1 MIKSM
6 TVSKHFTNINH
17 TELIMVSMRER
28 VIITSIL
35 HRTMEAAI
43 YEMNSSKLKATW
55 TLFFNVRLQ
64 VR

>member
-17 TELIMVSMRER
+17 TELMVSMRER